1 MPNAY
6 PNALKRILCMYRCA
20 GGSSRGVSEFEKE
33 EVGLYLF
40 TNVYLGWPP
49 NHSVPQFLSRK
60 MSVMVIGWQGN
71 ET

>member
-1 MPNAY
+1 MPNAS
-6 PNALKRILCMYRCA
+6 PNALNCILWMNRCA
-20 GGSSRGVSEFEKE
+20 GASSWGVSEFEKE

-40 TNVYLGWPP
+40 TCVYLGWSP
-49 NHSVPQFLSRK
+49 NQSVPQFLTRK